1 MNFSIWDFD
10 GPAANTYPADLR
22 YHQAEREP
30 YKTQEQIHLWKRAT
44 FKQHLVGEAPTHQ
57 EWQEKIALILEY
69 NSGILRYGGEIRADV
84 MQLLDALRRVGWQF
98 GLVTNGT
105 RDYVRTLL
113 AQAEQHT
120 RELFDPIL
128 TIQDHHS
135 KSHRILQT
143 CKQWGVSTSNVSFV
157 TDTANDVLEA
167 LRVIPIH
174 NIIGVAWGPHTAED
188 LQDAGCHTVVDA
200 YDPEVLVTMLEKI
213 HRELKS

>member
-30 YKTQEQIHLWKRAT
+30 HKTVEEIHSWKRET
-44 FKQHLVGEAPTHQ
+44 FRQHLVGDAPTQ
-57 EWQEKIALILEY
+57 EEWEDKISMILEY
-69 NSGILRYGGEIRADV
+69 NSGILRHGGEIRVDV
-84 MQLLDALRRVGWQF
+84 MQALDGLRRAGWQF

-105 RDYVRTLL
+105 RDYVSKLL
-113 AQAEQHT
+113 SQAEQHT
-120 RELFDPIL
+120 HELFDPIL

-135 KSHRILQT
+135 KSYRILQT
-143 CKQWGVSTSNVSFV
+143 CKQWSVSTSNISFV

-167 LRVIPIH
+167 LRVMPMH

-188 LQDAGCHTVVDA
+188 LQDAGCHTIVDE
-200 YDPEVLVTMLEKI
+200 YNPEMLVATMEKV
-213 HRELKS
+213 HRELRG